1 LAEKIWIIN
10 ESVSYFNEFRPLDCF
25 VATLLATTVPKIV
38 PYRGKY
44 GKNVDINQWSM
55 RYLFCEVGLA
65 MCHSTGSIG
74 DTLIGPFYYP
84 EVLTRAL
91 YGLIYKLLVINFIA
105 I

>member
-1 LAEKIWIIN
+1 MLM
-10 ESVSYFNEFRPLDCF
+10 C
-25 VATLLATTVPKIV
+25 
-38 PYRGKY
+38 KY

-84 EVLTRAL
+84 KTLT
-91 YGLIYKLLVINFIA
+91 
-105 I
+105 